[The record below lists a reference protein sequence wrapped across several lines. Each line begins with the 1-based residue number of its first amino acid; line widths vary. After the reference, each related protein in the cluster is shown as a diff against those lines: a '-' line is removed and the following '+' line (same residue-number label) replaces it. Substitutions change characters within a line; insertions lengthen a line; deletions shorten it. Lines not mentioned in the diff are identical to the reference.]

1 MSPPTFRE
9 IAVGGRRPNQAFR
22 PGVLPGDPDNPMVL
36 MVLFAEPLFP
46 YSIEGRS
53 DFSMSA
59 VQPSAF
65 PGYEVSSAHFFRMI
79 FFPAAGR
86 FDPFEGRCSG
96 QAGSSCLKP
105 GRSVLKNGRARFADR
120 EISAWGFYWCRSVL

>member
-1 MSPPTFRE
+1 MVAAAPT
-9 IAVGGRRPNQAFR
+9 GRFR

-36 MVLFAEPLFP
+36 MILFAEPLFP
-46 YSIEGRS
+46 YTIEGRS

-65 PGYEVSSAHFFRMI
+65 PGYEVLSAHFFRMT

-86 FDPFEGRCSG
+86 FDPFEGRYRG

-120 EISAWGFYWCRSVL
+120 EISARSFYWFRSVLKFRAS